1 MIDGERRSELNQR
14 KLESLLRT
22 AFPDSIFEQVE
33 TQSGALRSNN
43 KAQYLY
49 APSEKVSP
57 LAFALTFLEKGDVIN
72 IILDEPDPLLLHQ
85 ALGLHS
91 DIRFW
96 VVEKDQ
102 LIPHPESKTAE
113 KPEKPVAN
121 ETAVSLLLENGCDVI
136 REHDAVRGEI
146 KGLEVARIIKDF
158 DNESNVQIGVGHY
171 DQEAHKLV
179 DWGESPDEKLAR
191 VVSEVHQHRN
201 KEAQPHPLNRVAR
214 PQWLISEMIASPEIV
229 GLDEAWHLP
238 SPENAKAITET
249 TPAAALGK
257 IRDQV
262 ILVVASV
269 GLDLKAVPIASGLSV
284 TTEPDEIWMVLP
296 EKDKHPALLRQAEH
310 LKTPTHFKTAKEPWP
325 S

>member
-22 AFPDSIFEQVE
+22 TFPDSTFEQVK

-57 LAFALTFLEKGDVIN
+57 LAFALTFLEKGAVIN
-72 IILDEPDPLLLHQ
+72 IILDELDPLLLHQ

-113 KPEKPVAN
+113 KPEKPVVN
-121 ETAVSLLLENGCDVI
+121 ETVVSLLLENGCDVI

-191 VVSEVHQHRN
+191 VVSEVHQYRN
-201 KEAQPHPLNRVAR
+201 KEA
-214 PQWLISEMIASPEIV
+214 
-229 GLDEAWHLP
+229 
-238 SPENAKAITET
+238 
-249 TPAAALGK
+249 
-257 IRDQV
+257 
-262 ILVVASV
+262 
-269 GLDLKAVPIASGLSV
+269 
-284 TTEPDEIWMVLP
+284 
-296 EKDKHPALLRQAEH
+296 
-310 LKTPTHFKTAKEPWP
+310 
-325 S
+325 